1 MRKENRSPR
10 VKVKIERGQ
19 FYVYS
24 HLPYISS
31 FLFTRVN
38 KEEEETGLT
47 YISYDKLNCPG
58 PSRIIISACIS
69 FASVSFAPCNPIFE
83 EKKRRK
89 RNTVCI
95 LLPQEQLKQVTFLN
109 TARNARRESTA
120 SSSVVNISLMIACHH
135 RIRWEKSDVNFS
147 GGRCSACVHSRSLSG
162 VRYPLVFRGKW
173 EVSALTFLFIS
184 IERMTLKNTSPALI
198 TIFIKQN

>member
-1 MRKENRSPR
+1 MDFQRRVNFTCVSKENRSPR

-19 FYVYS
+19 FYVYA
-24 HLPYISS
+24 HLPYILS

-47 YISYDKLNCPG
+47 LYISYDKLNYPGPRHPGPG

-95 LLPQEQLKQVTFLN
+95 LLPQEQLKQVTFLI

-135 RIRWEKSDVNFS
+135 RIRWEKSDVNLS
-147 GGRCSACVHSRSLSG
+147 GGYV
-162 VRYPLVFRGKW
+162 
-173 EVSALTFLFIS
+173 
-184 IERMTLKNTSPALI
+184 
-198 TIFIKQN
+198 

>member
-31 FLFTRVN
+31 FLFTRIN

-147 GGRCSACVHSRSLSG
+147 GGYV
-162 VRYPLVFRGKW
+162 
-173 EVSALTFLFIS
+173 
-184 IERMTLKNTSPALI
+184 
-198 TIFIKQN
+198 

>member
-47 YISYDKLNCPG
+47 YISYDKLNCPR

-83 EKKRRK
+83 EEKRRK

-95 LLPQEQLKQVTFLN
+95 LLPQEQLKQVTFFN
-109 TARNARRESTA
+109 TARIDSFLFRCQYFAYDSV
-120 SSSVVNISLMIACHH
+120 SSSHSL
-135 RIRWEKSDVNFS
+135 REK
-147 GGRCSACVHSRSLSG
+147 
-162 VRYPLVFRGKW
+162 
-173 EVSALTFLFIS
+173 
-184 IERMTLKNTSPALI
+184 
-198 TIFIKQN
+198 